1 MEAKKFRLPQDWERI
16 LGFLN
21 VVDAISGSPSPMP
34 QLFQVFHN
42 LNEKLFLDWESNLGL
57 LRNSREQVPL
67 YHRLN

>member
-1 MEAKKFRLPQDWERI
+1 
-16 LGFLN
+16 
-21 VVDAISGSPSPMP
+21 MP